1 MHLALDL
8 MHKRTKTDLITGL
21 KTRTKA
27 GRPDWDDLFQAI
39 KKQDMGK
46 VIKVIL
52 QHVRCQL
59 EISFYEEPYVA
70 IISNLTSTSRN
81 LQVTVFYCGNP
92 GLADVLLE
100 KANKF
105 DFSFKKEIF

>member
-1 MHLALDL
+1 MKVVCTDFKAVVLHLALDL

-46 VIKVIL
+46 V
-52 QHVRCQL
+52 R
-59 EISFYEEPYVA
+59 
-70 IISNLTSTSRN
+70 
-81 LQVTVFYCGNP
+81 
-92 GLADVLLE
+92 
-100 KANKF
+100 
-105 DFSFKKEIF
+105 

>member
-1 MHLALDL
+1 MRLGSTDFKAVVLHLALDL

-46 VIKVIL
+46 VGERWLYTCRTHIM
-52 QHVRCQL
+52 C
-59 EISFYEEPYVA
+59 FP
-70 IISNLTSTSRN
+70 SR
-81 LQVTVFYCGNP
+81 
-92 GLADVLLE
+92 
-100 KANKF
+100 
-105 DFSFKKEIF
+105 